1 MYDCTSCVNF
11 FVHLAAGDAFTLLT
25 DCI

>member
-1 MYDCTSCVNF
+1 MYDYTSCANF
-11 FVHLAAGDAFTLLT
+11 FVHLAVADAFTLLK